1 MLDKT
6 KFTNEDLSGLYQ
18 ALYEMNLAGMD
29 PEFLDFYEGSYAPEN
44 VLADGMSQEDLC
56 RAINSLIGELVDD
69 LGSEEAA
76 KEWFLECGG
85 TAKLYEDVATLVGT
99 SNPECKVC

>member
-6 KFTNEDLSGLYQ
+6 KFTNEELSGLYR

-29 PEFLDFYEGSYAPEN
+29 PEFFDLYERSYAPEN

-56 RAINSLIGELVDD
+56 RAINSLIGDKDD
-69 LGSEEAA
+69 D
-76 KEWFLECGG
+76 
-85 TAKLYEDVATLVGT
+85 TAGFIFFQGDDITHGILFFD
-99 SNPECKVC
+99 P

>member
-1 MLDKT
+1 
-6 KFTNEDLSGLYQ
+6 
-18 ALYEMNLAGMD
+18 MNLAGMD

-69 LGSEEAA
+69 LGSEEMAKTGSWSAA
-76 KEWFLECGG
+76 AQPSCTKILAAPG
-85 TAKLYEDVATLVGT
+85 GT

>member
-29 PEFLDFYEGSYAPEN
+29 PEFLGFYEGSYAPEN

-69 LGSEEAA
+69 LGSEEMA
-76 KEWFLECGG
+76 KNWFLECGG
-85 TAKLYEDVATLVGT
+85 TAKLYEDVGRAGWDIQ
-99 SNPECKVC
+99 P